1 MSLAFLTIILMLV
14 ILASI
19 GSQWLGGAG
28 RQVSQGVGLKRVER
42 SLVNAP
48 QHTPRAAVLRQP
60 EDPPGG
66 SHPMPVAPGQWP
78 ISRVILSASV
88 GRSQHVRQT
97 RVFNSAETG
106 ARKTHVRKGNV
117 IRTGL
122 QHRSGTSSDCGGAL
136 GEQTSSL
143 MATQPVLIPLSL
155 SLGSTE
161 MGRWRSQK
169 ATHGEARRPAQRCCK
184 EKSEPR

>member
-1 MSLAFLTIILMLV
+1 MSTVIMSLAFLTIILMLV

-28 RQVSQGVGLKRVER
+28 RQVSQGVGVRRVER

-48 QHTPRAAVLRQP
+48 HTPRAAVLRQP

-66 SHPMPVAPGQWP
+66 SHTMPVAPGQCP

-88 GRSQHVRQT
+88 GRSQQVRQT

-106 ARKTHVRKGNV
+106 AHKAHV
-117 IRTGL
+117 
-122 QHRSGTSSDCGGAL
+122 
-136 GEQTSSL
+136 
-143 MATQPVLIPLSL
+143 
-155 SLGSTE
+155 
-161 MGRWRSQK
+161 
-169 ATHGEARRPAQRCCK
+169 
-184 EKSEPR
+184 